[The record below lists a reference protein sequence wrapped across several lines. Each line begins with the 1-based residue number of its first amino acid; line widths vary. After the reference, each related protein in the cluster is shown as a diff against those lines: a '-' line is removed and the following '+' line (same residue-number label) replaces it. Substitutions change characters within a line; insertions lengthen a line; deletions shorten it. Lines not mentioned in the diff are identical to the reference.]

1 MKSKVKLSFGLMFSA
16 ILSAATVQASTNIF
30 NDAVFWFRGGKDGV
44 TADGKM
50 QTGEFFDALH
60 ANDSAHA
67 HHQLPVK
74 GYLENAQFVNED
86 VVFPALGLSVTQNV
100 QVLKIRDVTNTVD
113 GTDYRWP
120 LAINAKGVIA
130 GNKISDRYTII
141 ARLRLERLETIDWLF
156 AVGYDGGN
164 NRGLLLGF
172 NKISDQEKYPHC
184 KRISIYRADSASAT
198 CAGWDFTDLRVETNR
213 WFDLSVTVGDG
224 KVRMGIATSDA
235 VVFKEKNMWT
245 DNCSILTSDNCYRF
259 FAESAYNEERGTQ
272 AANKASTGNFEGCVQ
287 QLAIWDRSFTD
298 DEVMEAFGMP
308 RPTVFRT
315 GLENGAANEF
325 GGVRGGSSQ
334 TIEGLGSWHDLTYS
348 MLDGD
353 VWTVNFPVLDSESE
367 SRGPQ
372 APYVFSLRSL
382 PDSAPSALSVVLN
395 GTSLGTRWV
404 GANAKAFWP
413 VPVNL
418 LVEGRNTLTVRSSV
432 RGSEAFNVD
441 SMEFGGALSVG
452 WQNGSSTEIASAVA
466 GKKGSS
472 AYPNPKQWWNTLQSY
487 DGKNDMSFRVWV
499 DPALKDTCSSTL
511 KLRSKCLDRG
521 GAAKISGNEFY
532 EILVNGEKK
541 AERGCETSFTDTVV
555 NFAAGELKAG
565 WNEIKLT
572 TQAYG
577 TCYWQIDYYRFWTEL
592 SEGFAEPEYVPGF
605 ILLVQ

>member
-1 MKSKVKLSFGLMFSA
+1 MKSKVKLSFGLMFLT

-60 ANDSAHA
+60 ADDSAHA

-120 LAINAKGVIA
+120 LAINARGVIA
-130 GNKISDRYTII
+130 GNNISKEYTII
-141 ARLRLERLETIDWLF
+141 ARLRLDRLETIDWLF

-184 KRISIYRADSASAT
+184 KRISIYRADSASST

-224 KVRMGIATSDA
+224 KVRMGIATSDT
-235 VVFKEKNMWT
+235 VVFNEKNMWT
-245 DNCSILTSDNCYRF
+245 DNCPILTSDNCYWF

-272 AANKASTGNFEGCVQ
+272 AENKASTGNFEGCVQ
-287 QLAIWDRSFTD
+287 QLAIWDRTFTD

-325 GGVRGGSSQ
+325 GGVRSGSSQ
-334 TIEGLGSWHDLTYS
+334 TIEGLGSWQDLTCS

-353 VWTVNFPVLDSESE
+353 VWTVNFPVFDAESD
-367 SRGPQ
+367 SRGPHV
-372 APYVFSLRSL
+372 PYVFSLRSQ
-382 PDSAPSALSVVLN
+382 PDSAPSSISLALN
-395 GTSLGTRWV
+395 GTPLGRQWV
-404 GANAKAFWP
+404 GADAKAFWP
-413 VPVNL
+413 VAGNLFVN
-418 LVEGRNTLTVRSSV
+418 GRNTLTLRCSS
-432 RGSEAFNVD
+432 RASAAFKVD
-441 SMEFGGALSVG
+441 AMELGGALSAG
-452 WQNGSSTEIASAVA
+452 WQDGKNGELAKPGPMLSSV
-466 GKKGSS
+466 
-472 AYPNPKQWWNTLQSY
+472 YPNSSQWWRNLLSY
-487 DGKNDMSFRVWV
+487 DGKTTVTMRVWV
-499 DPALKDTCSSTL
+499 DPALKDICSSTL

-521 GAAKISGNEFY
+521 GTAKISGNEFY